1 MGFSFELTYSVCS
14 TFWVDYLL
22 KLKPFLFSD
31 SDYMDTVVAERMN
44 NLQKIVF
51 SRTLKKVEWN
61 NSVLI
66 NEVVPDEI
74 LKLKQ
79 QPGKDMSVGGSDLAL
94 TFIKHNLID
103 EYRILVCPVVLG
115 KGKRLL
121 EGLDTKLELQ
131 LVKTHTLSSGVTIL
145 YYHPK

>member
-1 MGFSFELTYSVCS
+1 
-14 TFWVDYLL
+14 
-22 KLKPFLFSD
+22 
-31 SDYMDTVVAERMN
+31 MDTVVAERMN